1 MLTVYQLLVPPCFQE
16 LPVFMVKGKSFDFG
30 VCLFCPG
37 GDGSMIRI
45 ERCSF
50 TGNQAI
56 GTQDNYGAADIT
68 CTFIFIGIG
77 TRGLP
82 NLLPSRLY

>member
-1 MLTVYQLLVPPCFQE
+1 MLVPPCFQE
-16 LPVFMVKGKSFDFG
+16 WPVVMVMGKSFDFG

-56 GTQDNYGAADIT
+56 GTQDNYGAAVAFSLLTIL
-68 CTFIFIGIG
+68 
-77 TRGLP
+77 REKESLP
-82 NLLPSRLY
+82 RHEVVDW

>member
-1 MLTVYQLLVPPCFQE
+1 MLTVYQAASPSMFTRVACFH
-16 LPVFMVKGKSFDFG
+16 GDFG

-56 GTQDNYGAADIT
+56 GTQDNYGAAVAFSFLTIL
-68 CTFIFIGIG
+68 
-77 TRGLP
+77 REKESLP
-82 NLLPSRLY
+82 RHEVVDW

>member
-1 MLTVYQLLVPPCFQE
+1 MLVPPCFQE

-45 ERCSF
+45 EHCSF

-56 GTQDNYGAADIT
+56 GTQDNYGAAVAFSFLTIL
-68 CTFIFIGIG
+68 
-77 TRGLP
+77 REKESLP
-82 NLLPSRLY
+82 RHEVVDW